1 MSTGSV
7 SQNLLFF
14 RLFRSPSLTLTL
26 LGFKGIAHEVLNS
39 KRNEMV
45 KSQVNYRC
53 RGSLL
58 SCRFI
63 DPVGML
69 PYSVASP
76 AITS

>member
-1 MSTGSV
+1 MIPGVAPPKV
-7 SQNLLFF
+7 SLAPPKN
-14 RLFRSPSLTLTL
+14 
-26 LGFKGIAHEVLNS
+26 IYEVLNS

-45 KSQVNYRC
+45 KSRVNYRC

-76 AITS
+76 AIASEL